1 MSRAFLKQS
10 DESSGK
16 KDWILISNRD
26 NEHLSQKSNDHLR
39 NYEIVSQL
47 SPPCTPPKTVY
58 LDGEINH
65 SLI

>member
-26 NEHLSQKSNDHLR
+26 NEHLSQNFKEHLG
-39 NYEIVSQL
+39 NCEAVS
-47 SPPCTPPKTVY
+47 KTVSTQNTTTNSVV
-58 LDGEINH
+58 G
-65 SLI
+65 